1 MKTLRRIWKR
11 VLNSVTGRS
20 GEQRLR
26 EEMEEHVAM
35 QTEENL
41 RAGMSAVEARR
52 QALLKWGAREA
63 VREQYHAE
71 KGLPGLET
79 IVHDL
84 RDAMRHLRK
93 APGFSATVII
103 TLALG
108 IGATTAIFTLVHQVM
123 LKSLPVAKP
132 DELWRI
138 GDKIRCC
145 NWGGYTQ
152 GYDGDFAL
160 FSWEAYK
167 NFREHTPEFADL
179 AALQAGNAPLGVR
192 RAGSQAAVQTFNG
205 QEVSGNFFRT
215 LGVQPWIGRMMTDA
229 DDQIGAPPVAVM
241 SYRTWEIKYGSDPSV
256 VGGSFQ
262 LNGHAF
268 TVIGVTPPGFYGAKL
283 SGSQMPDFWLP
294 ITAEDILG
302 GPVSRIKR
310 ANENYL
316 DILGRVRPGVSST
329 ALEAKLRV
337 QFHDWLAR
345 HVPDME
351 PIEKQLWQKQ
361 TLHLSPGGAG
371 VAVMRDQYE
380 DGLKLLLIAAGCV
393 LLVACGNMANLMLA
407 RGLRNRTQISV
418 RVAMGASRLRLVRS
432 ALVESVMLAVI
443 GGAFGIAVAY
453 AGTRL
458 ILHLAFQIGG
468 PNNYVPVSA
477 EPSWPVLLF
486 TLGLSIFTG
495 VVFGTA
501 PAWMTT
507 HADPVEA
514 LRGANRSVG
523 RGRTWAQKALVIA
536 QAAMSLVLLSAAA
549 LLIQSLRNLK
559 HQDFGF
565 DMHGR
570 YIAWINPTLGSY
582 KPEQMEQVY
591 RRVDEGLMKIP
602 GVRMVAPALYAPMTG
617 DSWNSGVR
625 IQGSPEPGPK
635 ENTSAGWARVM
646 PGFFDAIGA
655 KMVMG
660 RALNE
665 DDTAATRVVAV
676 VNEAFVKRFFKDRNP
691 IGQHFGFG
699 RLKDASTYEIV
710 GVVRD
715 IRYMTDDYKEPV
727 GPMAWVSELQTPHFD
742 DPKQL
747 EGEKFSHFLYNIVIW
762 APGDPPGMEDKVRK
776 AIASVDPNLVL
787 YAVDPYESVVS
798 ADFQQENMIATLTS
812 LFGLLGLVLAAVGLY
827 GVMTYS
833 VEQRT
838 NEIGLRMALGADRK
852 DVVSMVLKGA
862 FWQIGLG
869 LGIGIPLAIEAG
881 RLMKDQLFGVQPWN
895 PAMLLAAAG
904 MLAAAAVVASLV
916 PVRRAVGV
924 EPMVALRNE

>member
-1 MKTLRRIWKR
+1 ML
-11 VLNSVTGRS
+11 
-20 GEQRLR
+20 
-26 EEMEEHVAM
+26 A
-35 QTEENL
+35 
-41 RAGMSAVEARR
+41 
-52 QALLKWGAREA
+52 
-63 VREQYHAE
+63 
-71 KGLPGLET
+71 
-79 IVHDL
+79 DL
-84 RDAMRHLRK
+84 RDALRQLRK
-93 APGFSATVII
+93 APGFTATVVI

-132 DELWRI
+132 EELWRI

-145 NWGGYTQ
+145 NWGGYSQ
-152 GYDGDFAL
+152 GFDGDFAL

-167 NFREHTPEFADL
+167 NFREHTPEFTDL
-179 AALQAGNAPLGVR
+179 AALQAGNAALGVR

-215 LGVQPWIGRMMTDA
+215 LGVQPWIGRMMTDS
-229 DDQIGAPPVAVM
+229 DDQIGAAPVAVM
-241 SYRTWEIKYGSDPSV
+241 SYRTWEMKYGSDPSV

-268 TVIGVTPPGFYGAKL
+268 TVIGVAPPGFYGAKL
-283 SGSQMPDFWLP
+283 AGNGMPDFWLP
-294 ITAEDILG
+294 ITTEDLLA

-316 DILGRVRPGVSST
+316 DILGRVKPGVDPKV
-329 ALEAKLRV
+329 LEAKLRV
-337 QFHDWLAR
+337 ELHDWLAS
-345 HVPDME
+345 HVADME
-351 PIEKQLWQKQ
+351 PIEKQVWQKQ
-361 TLHLSPGGAG
+361 TLHLAPGGSG
-371 VAVMRDQYE
+371 VAVMRDQYQ

-393 LLVACGNMANLMLA
+393 LLVACGNLANLMLA
-407 RGLRNRTQISV
+407 RGLKNRTQISV
-418 RVAMGASRLRLVRS
+418 RVAMGASRLRLVRR
-432 ALVESVMLAVI
+432 ALVESVLLAVI
-443 GGAFGIAVAY
+443 GGAFGIGVAY

-477 EPSWPVLLF
+477 EPSWTVLLF
-486 TLGLSIFTG
+486 TLGLSIVTG
-495 VVFGTA
+495 VIFGTA
-501 PAWMTT
+501 PAWIAS

-565 DMHGR
+565 EMQGR
-570 YIAWINPTLGSY
+570 YIAWINPTLGNY

-591 RRVDEGLMKIP
+591 RRVDEGLMKVP
-602 GVRMVAPALYAPMTG
+602 GVRMVVPALYAPMTG

-625 IQGSPEPGPK
+625 VQGQPEPGEK
-635 ENTSAGWARVM
+635 ENTSAAWSRVM

-665 DDTAATRVVAV
+665 DDTAATRTVAV
-676 VNEAFVKRFFKDRNP
+676 VNEAFAKRFFKDKSP

-699 RLKDASTYEIV
+699 RIRYASTYEIV
-710 GVVRD
+710 GVVKD
-715 IRYMTDDYKEPV
+715 MRYMTYDYKDPV
-727 GPMAWVSELQTPHFD
+727 GPMAWVSELQSPHLD
-742 DPKQL
+742 DPDME
-747 EGEKFSHFLYNIVIW
+747 EGEKHSHFLYNIVIW
-762 APGDPPGMEDKVRK
+762 APGDPPGMEEKVRK
-776 AIASVDPNLVL
+776 ALANVDPNMVL
-787 YAVDPYESVVS
+787 YGVDPYKEVVS

-827 GVMTYS
+827 GVMAYT

-838 NEIGLRMALGADRK
+838 NEIGLRMALGANRK
-852 DVVSMVLKGA
+852 DVISMVLRGA
-862 FWQIGLG
+862 FWQIGIG
-869 LGIGIPLAIEAG
+869 LGIGIPLAIVAG
-881 RLMKDQLFGVQPWN
+881 KLMKDQLFGVQPWN
-895 PAMLLAAAG
+895 PVMLLTAAG
-904 MLAAAAVVASLV
+904 MLAAAAMVASLV